1 MYGFSF
7 FLVLFVYL
15 TGNLNK
21 NRLTQ
26 KAQDPTVCH
35 YSLQKQT
42 CIFHWLVGTIVAAC
56 STSAGVN
63 ETILERLPLML
74 YHCNIQLQKMK
85 KGYI

>member
-1 MYGFSF
+1 MLTMVSGIPSWEDPKDIAVYVDFSPASVYVQMYGFSF

-35 YSLQKQT
+35 
-42 CIFHWLVGTIVAAC
+42 
-56 STSAGVN
+56 
-63 ETILERLPLML
+63 
-74 YHCNIQLQKMK
+74 
-85 KGYI
+85 